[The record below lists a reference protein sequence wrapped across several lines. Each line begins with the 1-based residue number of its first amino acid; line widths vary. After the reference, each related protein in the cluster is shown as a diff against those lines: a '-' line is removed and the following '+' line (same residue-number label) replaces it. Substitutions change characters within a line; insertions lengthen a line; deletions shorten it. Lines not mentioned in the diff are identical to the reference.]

1 VVVRVLPVGQALL
14 DVIAWGRGAGALG
27 VAAFG
32 LAYALAVVAFVPGS
46 VLTLGAG
53 FVWGPLGG
61 LAIVWPASVV
71 GATGAFLL
79 GRTLLR
85 SRVESWVAG
94 DARFAAVDRALGD
107 RGFLV
112 VILLRL
118 SPLFPFVLLNYALG
132 LTRVRIGTYVL
143 ASFLGMLPGTLL
155 FTYLGSTLG
164 SLAEVLAGAPSGGA
178 TRAAW
183 WVGLGVTLV
192 ATAVITRI
200 ATRALSDALREEA
213 R

>member
-1 VVVRVLPVGQALL
+1 MRVLPVGQALL
-14 DVIAWGRGAGALG
+14 DLIAWVRGAGAPG
-27 VAAFG
+27 VALFG
-32 LAYALAVVAFVPGS
+32 VVYAVAVVALVPGS

-61 LAIVWPASVV
+61 LAIVSPASVA

-85 SRVESWVAG
+85 SRVASWFEG
-94 DARFAAVDRALGD
+94 DARFEAIDRALGD

-112 VILLRL
+112 VTLLRL
-118 SPLFPFVLLNYALG
+118 SPVFPFVLLNYALG
-132 LTRVRIGTYVL
+132 LTRVRTPTYVL

-164 SLAEVLAGAPSGGA
+164 SLAEVLAGAPSGAA
-178 TRAAW
+178 TRVAF
-183 WVGLGVTLV
+183 WVGLALTIL
-192 ATAVITRI
+192 ATTVITRI
-200 ATRALSDALREEA
+200 ASRALRDALGSP
-213 R
+213 